1 MKLNGLIFVAAV
13 TALAGQ
19 GLAMGGGDKVPPPV
33 AVPHHDTA
41 PDSAQVTPGPS
52 RPVGALAPQDDLR
65 IIAAPDAPQ
74 DFRWQARPV
83 VVFADTPDDPAFTEQ
98 MREITRNPRALVER
112 DVVVITD
119 TDPAAGSDWRKRLKP
134 NGFAVVVIDKDGQV
148 KQRKPIPW
156 SVREISRAIDKFP
169 LRRQE
174 IGRAGLL
181 P

>member
-1 MKLNGLIFVAAV
+1 MKLNGLIFAGFWV
-13 TALAGQ
+13 ALAGQ
-19 GLAMGGGDKVPPPV
+19 GMAMGQRGDVPPPV
-33 AVPHHDTA
+33 SVPRHETA
-41 PDSAQVTPGPS
+41 PDSSQVTPVPA
-52 RPVGALAPQDDLR
+52 RPVGALAPQDGLR
-65 IIAAPDAPQ
+65 VLTAQEADA

-83 VVFADTPDDPAFTEQ
+83 VVFADTPDDPAFIRQ
-98 MREITRNPRALVER
+98 MREVTSNPRGLVER

-119 TDPAAGSDWRKRLKP
+119 TDPAAMSDWRRRLKP
-134 NGFAVVVIDKDGQV
+134 NGFAIVVIDKDGQV

-174 IGRAGLL
+174 IGRAGML